1 MSHIEMSPIPEV
13 PITDDNENDNN
24 NNNDDDL
31 IITTTTTAADEE
43 QQQTIIEATTTT
55 GHNGDSTVIH
65 VEPPPD
71 AIIEVSTSQAQF
83 NDDEN
88 EEDDIENDKNHHA
101 PHQQTAEQPVKK
113 KSRMGRSF
121 RSLSQRFKS
130 QNIGRPPI
138 QLEWKDLY
146 FEVMVRADTPQ
157 DANPLTKVRYLFKKE
172 KRTILYPMT
181 GHVAP
186 GECLAI
192 MGPSG
197 AGKLQF
203 VYYIEHIDFF
213 TALELFIQAFES
225 LSWAHGSFSVL
236 FFGAQQLFTIFFCF
250 LFAFCLIE
258 I

>member
-1 MSHIEMSPIPEV
+1 MDPIPEV

-88 EEDDIENDKNHHA
+88 ENDENDEDDIENDNNHHV
-101 PHQQTAEQPVKK
+101 HQQTAEQPVKK

-121 RSLSQRFKS
+121 RSLSQRFKF

-197 AGKLQF
+197 AGKF
-203 VYYIEHIDFF
+203 IEH
-213 TALELFIQAFES
+213 
-225 LSWAHGSFSVL
+225 
-236 FFGAQQLFTIFFCF
+236 
-250 LFAFCLIE
+250 
-258 I
+258 